1 MNQKIADGVKHMV
14 SYDFEYKGKKYELK
28 TEVLKIAK
36 RHNKVIEKSYSLKE
50 K

>member
-1 MNQKIADGVKHMV
+1 MV
-14 SYDFEYKGKKYELK
+14 SYDFEYKGKKHELK